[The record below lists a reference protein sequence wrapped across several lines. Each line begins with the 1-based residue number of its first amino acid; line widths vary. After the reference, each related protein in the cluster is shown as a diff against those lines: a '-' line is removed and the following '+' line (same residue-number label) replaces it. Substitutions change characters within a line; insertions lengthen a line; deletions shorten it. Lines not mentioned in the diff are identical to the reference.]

1 MTALLHP
8 AFPSC
13 PGHEHWRRD
22 FGGSASL
29 FSVIFGGWTRAQVET
44 FVDALTLFG
53 IGYSWGG
60 VASLVL
66 AYADLDRPTSETGPL
81 LVRFNIGLEDP
92 ADLIADIDQALAT
105 ANQSSR

>member
-1 MTALLHP
+1 M
-8 AFPSC
+8 
-13 PGHEHWRRD
+13 
-22 FGGSASL
+22 
-29 FSVIFGGWTRAQVET
+29 IFGRWTRAQVEK

-66 AYADLDRPTSETGPL
+66 AYAELDRPTPELGPL

-92 ADLIADIDQALAT
+92 VDLIADLTRALDVA
-105 ANQSSR
+105 AAQSSR